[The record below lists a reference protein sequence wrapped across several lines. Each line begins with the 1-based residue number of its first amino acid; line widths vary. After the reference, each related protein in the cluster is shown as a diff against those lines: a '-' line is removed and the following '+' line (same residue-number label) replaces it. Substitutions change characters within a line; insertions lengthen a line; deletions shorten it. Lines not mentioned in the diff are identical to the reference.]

1 MAKFDF
7 FFLLPC
13 MWSVLYVTG
22 NVLCV
27 NTALSCVYVTQ
38 MDVWESMGKLCSCM
52 QFIESRI
59 FKCNLCDNLY
69 QVLQVMCTASERA
82 MKLKVLV

>member
-1 MAKFDF
+1 
-7 FFLLPC
+7 

-22 NVLCV
+22 
-27 NTALSCVYVTQ
+27 TALSCVYVTQ